1 MERTVTLIA
10 VFAALIAALGL
21 IPTIM
26 LGFGVPITAQTLGVM
41 LCGTILGA
49 RRGACAALLFMVLVA
64 IGLPLLAGGRGG
76 LGAFVAPTSGFFIG
90 WPFAA
95 FVTGWIV
102 ERARGVPLVAI
113 ASGAALIG
121 GIGVTYAFGIAG
133 LTIVLDKPVLELA
146 VLVAVFIPG
155 DIVKAVIAG
164 VLTAALARAR
174 PSSVPSL
181 SRTP

>member
-1 MERTVTLIA
+1 MERSITLIA
-10 VFAALIAALGL
+10 LFAALIAALGL

-49 RRGACAALLFMVLVA
+49 SRGAGAVLLFMVLVA
-64 IGLPLLAGGRGG
+64 VGFPLLAGGRGG
-76 LGAFVAPTSGFFIG
+76 LGAFAAPTSGFLIG

-102 ERARGVPLVAI
+102 ERVRGAPVAVI
-113 ASGAALIG
+113 ASGASIIG

-133 LTIVLDKPVLELA
+133 LMIALDKSISEA
-146 VLVAVFIPG
+146 AMLVVVFIPG
-155 DIVKAVIAG
+155 DIVKAGIAG
-164 VLTAALARAR
+164 VLTAALAHAR
-174 PSSVPSL
+174 PSGIPSI
-181 SRTP
+181 SRPM